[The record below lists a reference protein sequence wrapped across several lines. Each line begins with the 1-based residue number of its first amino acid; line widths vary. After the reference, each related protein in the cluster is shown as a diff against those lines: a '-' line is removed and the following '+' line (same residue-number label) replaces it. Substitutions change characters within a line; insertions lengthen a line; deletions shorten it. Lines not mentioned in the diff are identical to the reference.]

1 MTKKKKNLRIDSRS
15 FNIIGQT
22 LIWFVAIVSLVPFL
36 LLVSGSFSNEVDIA
50 LNGFSIIPEHF
61 TTQAYRYLFRNP
73 TKILSGYRV
82 SLICTVVGTSLG
94 LFFTSM
100 TGYVLSRH
108 KFRLAGPFAL
118 YLYFTTL
125 FGGGLLPF
133 YLLIV
138 KYLHWKNTWYAL
150 IIPSIMG
157 AGNMIIMKNFAKG
170 IPYEISESAIVDGAG
185 EFQIF
190 TRLYLPMMKPALA
203 TIGTFM
209 ALGYWNSWSSS
220 MLYAS
225 KEEFYSLQYILYR
238 MSTGIQSLLL
248 DDPTAMLNFDALPTQ
263 TVKMAMTIIA
273 TGPIVLVYPFAQ
285 RYFVQGITIGAVKG

>member
-1 MTKKKKNLRIDSRS
+1 MKKNKKTVRVDSRS
-15 FNIIGQT
+15 FNIIGQI

-36 LLVSGSFSNEVDIA
+36 LLVSGSFSNELDIA
-50 LNGFSIIPEHF
+50 LGGFSIIPKHF
-61 TTQAYRYLFRNP
+61 TTDAYRFLLRNP
-73 TKILSGYRV
+73 SKILSGYRV
-82 SLICTVVGTSLG
+82 CLVCTLVGTSLG
-94 LFFTSM
+94 LFLTSM

-108 KFRLAGPFAL
+108 KFRLANAFAL

-138 KYLHWKNTWYAL
+138 KYLHWKNTWFAL
-150 IIPSIMG
+150 IVPSLVG
-157 AGNMIIMKNFAKG
+157 AGNVIMMKNFAKS
-170 IPYEISESAIVDGAG
+170 IPYEISESAVIDGAG

-190 TRLYLPMMKPALA
+190 TRLYLPLLKPALA
-203 TIGTFM
+203 TIGTFKC
-209 ALGYWNSWSSS
+209 LGYWNSWTSS

-225 KEEFYSLQYILYR
+225 EEKYYSLQYVLYR
-238 MSTGIQSLLL
+238 MSTGLQSILM
-248 DDPTAMLNFDALPTQ
+248 DDPSALVNFETLPNQ

-273 TGPIVLVYPFAQ
+273 IGPIILVYPFAQ